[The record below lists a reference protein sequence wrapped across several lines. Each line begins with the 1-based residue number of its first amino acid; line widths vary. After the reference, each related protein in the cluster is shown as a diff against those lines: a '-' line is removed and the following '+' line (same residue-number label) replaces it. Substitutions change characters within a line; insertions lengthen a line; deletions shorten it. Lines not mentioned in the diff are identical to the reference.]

1 MANKVI
7 TFIGVDDYM
16 KTHYRWKEQ
25 TSDPTRYFHM
35 ALKQFFPDYT
45 IIVLVT
51 NEASSKHKDALKGF
65 GTPHID
71 EVVSDD
77 EMWNAFEIIR
87 QQVQPGDRIVFDITH
102 SFRSLPFLALLTL
115 AYLRVIQDFD
125 LEAVIYAPYKDYAET
140 PAYDLRRF
148 VDLLDWT
155 TATHLFLQTGYASDL
170 VTQLQ
175 AAEWVS
181 GNIPDLEKVSAA
193 LRLARPDEAR
203 DAAWAW
209 AQLDIEP
216 NDLKIQARPFGLLI
230 QRVQKEFSRI
240 ASDSPDQSNLKQELE
255 QELALIDWNLSRG
268 QILSAVTVAREW
280 LVSLLCWLVGWT
292 APVDEQLRD
301 AVCQVGEWRSR
312 KGREKAEKVL
322 KALKDLSSLASDDRE
337 SQAGSKM
344 PGARDFYH
352 DHPDLAMEL
361 GKTWGAISALRNDL
375 DHAGK
380 IHSTEPRSLDQIIAE
395 VAQLKAQLQT
405 LAQQATLSTPW

>member
-7 TFIGVDDYM
+7 TFIGADDYKM
-16 KTHYRWKEQ
+16 THYRWKEQ
-25 TSDPTRYFHM
+25 ISDPTQYFHV
-35 ALKQFFPDYT
+35 ALKHFFPDYT
-45 IIVLVT
+45 LIVLVT
-51 NEASSKHKDALKGF
+51 NEASSKHEAALKGF
-65 GTPHID
+65 ETPHID
-71 EVVSDD
+71 EVVSDH

-175 AAEWVS
+175 AAEWIS

-230 QRVQKEFSRI
+230 QRVQKEFIRI
-240 ASDSPDQSNLKQELE
+240 ASDSPDQGNLKQELE

-268 QILSAVTVAREW
+268 QVLSAVTVTREW
-280 LVSLLCWLVGWT
+280 LVSLLCWLMGWT
-292 APVDEQLRD
+292 ASVDEQLRD
-301 AVCQVGEWRSR
+301 AVCQVGEWR
-312 KGREKAEKVL
+312 
-322 KALKDLSSLASDDRE
+322 
-337 SQAGSKM
+337 QC
-344 PGARDFYH
+344 
-352 DHPDLAMEL
+352 
-361 GKTWGAISALRNDL
+361 
-375 DHAGK
+375 
-380 IHSTEPRSLDQIIAE
+380 Q
-395 VAQLKAQLQT
+395 
-405 LAQQATLSTPW
+405 